1 MSLLRNKTLV
11 PSREREERTIGRLIE
26 LEQGNRQFGRRDKR
40 LKMENA
46 ERYIGKRERIRGGKN
61 LTHSRPFQ
69 GVFHRCSWFQAV
81 MKPYITQSQYYD
93 IMSLCDMRW
102 LCLPKFFHNYQ
113 AKSITLSLG
122 ISQRALGQLFPKPP
136 LACLLSN
143 RNYKLLNDTSR
154 LKTGGVAQSVECLS
168 SSPKVLGL
176 IPTRGL
182 VALHY
187 DASI

>member
-1 MSLLRNKTLV
+1 MRK
-11 PSREREERTIGRLIE
+11 PSGWKWRMQKGTSGKEKGFVEE
-26 LEQGNRQFGRRDKR
+26 KP
-40 LKMENA
+40 
-46 ERYIGKRERIRGGKN
+46 
-61 LTHSRPFQ
+61 HPFQ
-69 GVFHRCSWFQAV
+69 TISRSIPQMQLIPSSNEAIHYAV
-81 MKPYITQSQYYD
+81 TILRYYVP
-93 IMSLCDMRW
+93 MW
-102 LCLPKFFHNYQ
+102 HEV
-113 AKSITLSLG
+113 TLSSKVLSQLPGKINYPELG
-122 ISQRALGQLFPKPP
+122 DQPEGLGQLFPKPP

-176 IPTRGL
+176 IPTNGL